1 MVRKHESHLSV
12 ASHEEEDDERIGYR
26 YDECCH
32 AIVDERS
39 LLAAYMD
46 ILRRI
51 TAEAIE
57 SEDEEQD
64 TTEYLEVETVLV
76 VGYEIHYE
84 THYSETGQQ
93 CVNDIAY
100 SCTHA
105 CYETVSAT
113 FVQGA
118 LNA

>member
-1 MVRKHESHLSV
+1 MVRKHESHLGV
-12 ASHEEEDDERIGYR
+12 ASHEEEDDKRIGYR
-26 YDECCH
+26 YDECSNS
-32 AIVDERS
+32 VVNERS

-64 TTEYLEVETVLV
+64 TTEYLEVETVLI

-84 THYSETGQQ
+84 THSETGQQ
-93 CVNDIAY
+93 CVNDIAN

-105 CYETVSAT
+105 CYKAVSAT

>member
-1 MVRKHESHLSV
+1 MVRKHESHLGV

-46 ILRRI
+46 VLRRI

-64 TTEYLEVETVLV
+64 TTEYLEVETVLI

-84 THYSETGQQ
+84 THSEAGQQ

-105 CYETVSAT
+105 CYKAVSAT

>member
-1 MVRKHESHLSV
+1 MVRKHESHLSI
-12 ASHEEEDDERIGYR
+12 ACHEEEDDKRIGYR
-26 YDECCH
+26 YDECCNT
-32 AIVDERS
+32 IVNERS
-39 LLAAYMD
+39 LLTAYMD
-46 ILRRI
+46 IFRRI

-64 TTEYLEVETVLV
+64 TTEYLEVETILII
-76 VGYEIHYE
+76 GYEIHYE
-84 THYSETGQQ
+84 THSESGQQ
-93 CVNDIAY
+93 CVNYVAY

-113 FVQGA
+113 FIQGA